1 VTDFIVPAALITSC
15 SEFCKTALKQCWQRD
30 NIQTIHIWNRD
41 PKIFALYLQILYGQ
55 TLNLQLPETES
66 ATHHAG
72 TDYITLFDI
81 YVLAG
86 FLQDQIT
93 TEVLRKYLWDALFT
107 GDYTKRNLRSVLCAE
122 AMHILYDGTMKG
134 CAARKLVVDTFS
146 HTNLAHVLSSD
157 EVWPE
162 EFTRELA
169 LKLYEEVDW
178 KGGKWSNT
186 DGLLWRLRKE
196 DYFEAP

>member
-1 VTDFIVPAALITSC
+1 
-15 SEFCKTALKQCWQRD
+15 
-30 NIQTIHIWNRD
+30 
-41 PKIFALYLQILYGQ
+41 
-55 TLNLQLPETES
+55 
-66 ATHHAG
+66 
-72 TDYITLFDI
+72 
-81 YVLAG
+81 
-86 FLQDQIT
+86 
-93 TEVLRKYLWDALFT
+93 
-107 GDYTKRNLRSVLCAE
+107 
-122 AMHILYDGTMKG
+122 MHILYDGTMKG